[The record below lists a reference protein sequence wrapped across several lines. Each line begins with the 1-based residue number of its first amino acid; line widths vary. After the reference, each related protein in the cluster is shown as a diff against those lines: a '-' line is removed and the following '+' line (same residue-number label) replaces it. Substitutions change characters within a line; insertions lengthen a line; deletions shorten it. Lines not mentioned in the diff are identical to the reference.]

1 MVLGTLRPYCLF
13 VVCAFVCFGGIS
25 FEKGFCEEVLASDS
39 FLVSESLFLNLPVES
54 PGVAPAS
61 TLRLETPTAIP
72 TPAPPPVFVTS
83 HGHGGKTLTSVFR
96 PDYRERLYIGTHI
109 RPLYKVAQFRALPR
123 PFASR
128 YGIPTDRSTDSVCAD
143 FDADGNMEIAL
154 SFGPGGKGTTFPSI
168 VIMWSPFGEGNGDPI
183 PLTCKNVF
191 CTKSP
196 NPLLRNPHGA
206 IRLAAGRFIN
216 CEDPPL
222 LVAAQG
228 LGGSNQ
234 IRLLRFLD
242 RDGVSKMEIV
252 GTIQGLVGPAAQGNG
267 SGGTSVAAGDVD
279 DDGLD
284 ELIVG
289 QMNGEGAETY
299 VQVLDLEMD
308 EERVC
313 VAHRSTPVH
322 GMREEFRGLG
332 GVNLSVGDVLDED
345 GASHNE
351 IIVASAGAID
361 AEFHDPESGRVY
373 RGGGYVDILNVW
385 TDSETGRVAD
395 MRLTDRWLYRH
406 PVLRH
411 YPGDNPSGGL
421 DIAAVNVDFDEQDEF
436 FFTTQAILN
445 LDGTTGE
452 VTVTHS
458 ASVNLGVCIKFE
470 KAWGKLSFWRCF
482 GPHRMLIPAH
492 AASSGALG
500 VSAYSLE

>member
-1 MVLGTLRPYCLF
+1 MVLRTLRTRCLF
-13 VVCAFVCFGGIS
+13 VVCAFVCFGGTS
-25 FEKGFCEEVLASDS
+25 FEEGFCEEVLASDN
-39 FLVSESLFLNLPVES
+39 FLVSESLFQDSPFES
-54 PGVAPAS
+54 PGVGPAS
-61 TLRLETPTAIP
+61 TPRLETPTATP

-96 PDYRERLYIGTHI
+96 PDYRERLYIDTHI

-123 PFASR
+123 RFASR
-128 YGIPTDRSTDSVCAD
+128 YGISTDRSTDSVCAD
-143 FDADGNMEIAL
+143 FDADGDMEIAV
-154 SFGPGGKGTTFPSI
+154 SFGPGGKGTMFPSI
-168 VIMWSPFGEGNGDPI
+168 VIVWSPFGEGDNDPV

-206 IRLAAGRFIN
+206 IRLTAGRFIN
-216 CEDPPL
+216 PEDPPL

-228 LGGSNQ
+228 VGGSNQ
-234 IRLLRFLD
+234 IRLLRFLN

-252 GTIQGLVGPAAQGNG
+252 GTIQGLTGRAAQGNG

-299 VQVLDLEMD
+299 VQVVDLEMD
-308 EERVC
+308 EERVR

-322 GMREEFRGLG
+322 GMREEFQGLG
-332 GVNLSVGDVLDED
+332 GVNLAVGDVLNED

-385 TDSETGRVAD
+385 AEPERGRVAE
-395 MRLTDRWLYRH
+395 MTPTDRWLYRH
-406 PVLRH
+406 PVLLY

-421 DIAAVNVDFDEQDEF
+421 DIAAANVDFDEQDEF
-436 FFTTQAILN
+436 FLTTQAILN
-445 LDGTTGE
+445 LDRTTGE
-452 VTVTHS
+452 VTVSHS

-470 KAWGKLSFWRCF
+470 EAWGKLSFWRCF

-492 AASSGALG
+492 AASSGALS
-500 VSAYSLE
+500 VSAYGLD